1 MSKFEIEGQQ
11 YRAGKLNAFAQL
23 HVARKIAPVL
33 GGLAALQ
40 GADSAAALKSL
51 ADVIAAMPDADCE
64 YVLHTC
70 LSVTQRQNGKHFSP
84 VWNAQNQALMFD
96 DIGLSEMVQIAMY
109 VIQDSLGNFLRGL
122 TERAVEAS
130 PATAAN
136 G

>member
-11 YRAGKLNAFAQL
+11 YRAGNLNAFAQL

-70 LSVTQRQNGKHFSP
+70 LSVTQRQNGKNFSP
-84 VWNAQNQALMFD
+84 VW
-96 DIGLSEMVQIAMY
+96 MVQIAMY

>member
-40 GADSAAALKSL
+40 GADSVAALKSL

-70 LSVTQRQNGKHFSP
+70 RCVPLRQVCNTYSQSASGIAAITSASDLSAAAESAPCNAAKPPSTGAILRATCSCANAFS
-84 VWNAQNQALMFD
+84 L
-96 DIGLSEMVQIAMY
+96 
-109 VIQDSLGNFLRGL
+109 
-122 TERAVEAS
+122 
-130 PATAAN
+130 PARYC
-136 G
+136 

>member
-1 MSKFEIEGQQ
+1 MRLRNCMS
-11 YRAGKLNAFAQL
+11 RA
-23 HVARKIAPVL
+23 RSRRC
-33 GGLAALQ
+33 LAALQ

-84 VWNAQNQALMFD
+84 VWNEQNQTLMFD
-96 DIGLSEMVQIAMY
+96 DIGLSKMVQIAMY